1 MPGGHHVSIEISG
14 DSAMPW
20 CRVGALTAFALLSW
34 SMPTMAQPPA
44 PRVDFG
50 REVQPILRDR
60 CYGCHGPDQQMNGFR
75 LDRRA
80 DALRGGSQTVIGPGN
95 AEGTLLYRRLVDTN
109 AGARMPPSG
118 PLPAAEIAV
127 IKAWID
133 QGVEWPDDLA
143 GIPSSPP
150 VDPAAARLATLIRDG
165 DRGAIDVF
173 LRASPGAARARAEG
187 GTTPL
192 MAAALYGDT
201 DLMTRLM
208 LQGAD
213 PHASNVSGATALMWA
228 LPDTAKMR
236 LLLAADVNVDARSE
250 ERRTAL
256 VIATGIVGAAP
267 AVQLLLDTAPARFQ
281 PGPGTPCRYRWP
293 HASVMRTCSGCSST
307 TERTDPESGARLLRT
322 NCLACARAAW
332 RRR

>member
-1 MPGGHHVSIEISG
+1 
-14 DSAMPW
+14 
-20 CRVGALTAFALLSW
+20 
-34 SMPTMAQPPA
+34 MAQPPA

-143 GIPSSPP
+143 GIPLVSSGGSRGR
-150 VDPAAARLATLIRDG
+150 AARDADSRRG
-165 DRGAIDVF
+165 SWSDRRCF
-173 LRASPGAARARAEG
+173 
-187 GTTPL
+187 
-192 MAAALYGDT
+192 
-201 DLMTRLM
+201 
-208 LQGAD
+208 
-213 PHASNVSGATALMWA
+213 SG
-228 LPDTAKMR
+228 P
-236 LLLAADVNVDARSE
+236 
-250 ERRTAL
+250 AL
-256 VIATGIVGAAP
+256 VQCAHAP
-267 AVQLLLDTAPARFQ
+267 RE
-281 PGPGTPCRYRWP
+281 G
-293 HASVMRTCSGCSST
+293 
-307 TERTDPESGARLLRT
+307 
-322 NCLACARAAW
+322 